1 MQFKHTR
8 LKNVLCLAPCFPLC
22 LALLFYDICSVDLY
36 RDMDEMRHHGDSA
49 NNHDG
54 DNNS

>member
-22 LALLFYDICSVDLY
+22 LALLFYICSVDLY
-36 RDMDEMRHHGDSA
+36 RDMDEMRHHDDSA